1 MFDSTLE
8 VCAFI
13 VSFIPTLL
21 AFFGQSFRTDNIYRY
36 FSDQIPGA
44 PPSWLFGVAWGLL
57 YPIRDYGF
65 FCVITTDVEKYQT
78 WIILWLVQSLLL
90 LLWPQVFTEMLRFTT
105 AFVIILAAWGIGIA
119 MTAEAFLDSFYKPA
133 ISQLALVLWLTFAA
147 YLNIQSLK
155 FNDIVYR
162 ANLCRERARAE
173 IDRECIAQA
182 KCQ

>member
-78 WIILWLVQSLLL
+78 WIILWLVQSVLL
-90 LLWPQVFTEMLRFTT
+90 LLWPQVFTEMLRFTS
-105 AFVIILAAWGIGIA
+105 AFIIILAAWGIGIA
-119 MTAEAFLDSFYKPA
+119 MT
-133 ISQLALVLWLTFAA
+133 QLALVLWLTFAA